1 MPHAELMSAPIGVF
15 DSGVGGLSVWREIVR
30 RLPAES
36 TLYFADQVHVPYG
49 PRRVDELRRLS
60 EGITRFFIERDCKAV
75 VVACNTAS
83 AAALE
88 HLRETFPT
96 LAIIGMEP
104 AVKPAAART
113 LSRVVGVMA
122 TPATFQGRLFQA
134 TAGRFA
140 AHVRLVNQVC
150 DGLAE
155 QVESGVLDGP
165 GVDALLTRFLDPI
178 LAAGADTVVLACT
191 HYAFLIDAIARRCGP
206 GVEVIDPAPAI
217 ARHLADLLAKAD
229 LLAPSTPS
237 ASHAFFTT
245 GTPQTFDALATRL
258 IGTAVRSSAAHWL
271 EDRVEAPPG
280 TTNSGAA

>member
-1 MPHAELMSAPIGVF
+1 M
-15 DSGVGGLSVWREIVR
+15 
-30 RLPAES
+30 
-36 TLYFADQVHVPYG
+36 PYG
-49 PRRVDELRRLS
+49 RRPVDELRRLS
-60 EGITRFFIERDCKAV
+60 EGITRFFVEHDCKAV

-96 LAIIGMEP
+96 LVVIGMEP

-113 LSRVVGVMA
+113 RSRVVGVMA

-165 GVDALLTRFLDPI
+165 GVDALLARFLDPI

-191 HYAFLIDAIARRCGP
+191 HYAFLIDAIGRRCGP

-229 LLAPSTPS
+229 LLAPSTQT

-245 GTPQTFDALATRL
+245 GASQTFDALATRL
-258 IGTAVRSSAAHWL
+258 TGTAVRSSAATWHH
-271 EDRVEAPPG
+271 DRVDLV
-280 TTNSGAA
+280 SGAG